1 MTPPR
6 VKLLVVTMRERPTRM
21 RMPFRFGV
29 TTATHGRQA
38 IAAIRLRL
46 EDGREGAG
54 YAAEALGAKWFDKN
68 LGLTDQQNHHQLRKA
83 LEIAAGTYLE
93 APAMTA
99 FDLFAEHYDAHVK
112 ECAALALN
120 PLIASYGLALLDRAV
135 LDAVCRILGISFY
148 AAIRANIAGI
158 RPHAI
163 APELKGFDIAAFLG
177 KLSPGKSIDARHT
190 VGLLDPITRTDQKA
204 DARIGDGLPETLE
217 EVIAAY
223 GHRYFKLKVSGEA
236 GADID
241 RLEKIAAVLDRLAD
255 PYFVTLDGNE
265 QYDSAEEFAAFLERA
280 TRRPALSRLISST
293 LCVEQPIRR
302 SAALSRPVHLLTRF
316 APLII
321 DESDGEMSSFPRAR
335 TLGYSGVSSK
345 NCKGFYK
352 SILNA
357 ARCALWN
364 EESGGRYFMS
374 AEDLTTEPGLCVQQD
389 LALVNLLGLRHVE
402 RNGHHFIDGFG
413 GRPETEARAF
423 LTAHPDLYRD
433 DGGRVR
439 LRIEGGKLG
448 IASLDCPG
456 FGSTVVPDLSA
467 TEPMPK
473 ADWPNDPAGRTR

>member
-6 VKLLVVTMRERPTRM
+6 VKLLAVTMRERPTRM

-38 IAAIRLRL
+38 IAAIRLKL
-46 EDGREGAG
+46 EDGREAFG

-68 LGLTDQQNHHQLRKA
+68 LDLTDQQNHHQLRKS
-83 LEIAAGTYLE
+83 LELAASAYMD
-93 APAMTA
+93 APAMPA
-99 FDLFAEHYDAHVK
+99 FDLFAEHYDAHVRV
-112 ECAALALN
+112 CAALALN

-135 LDAVCRILGISFY
+135 IDAVCRILGISFY
-148 AAIRANIAGI
+148 AAMRANLAGI

-163 APELKGFDIAAFLG
+163 ARELKGFDINAFLE
-177 KLSPGKSIDARHT
+177 KLSPARSIDMRHT
-190 VGLLDPITRTDQKA
+190 IGLLDPITRADQEVDK
-204 DARIGDGLPETLE
+204 RIGDGLPETLE

-223 GHRYFKLKVSGEA
+223 GNRYFKLKVSGA
-236 GADID
+236 ADADID
-241 RLEKIAAVLDRLAD
+241 RLEAIAAVLDRFTE

-265 QYDSAEEFAAFLERA
+265 QYDSAEEFAAFLAEA
-280 TRRPALSRLISST
+280 VRRPALSRLFSST
-293 LCVEQPIRR
+293 LYIEQPIRR
-302 SAALSRPVHLLTRF
+302 SAALSRPVHSLTCF

-335 TLGYSGVSSK
+335 SLGYSGVSSK

-357 ARCALWN
+357 ARCAHWN
-364 EESGGRYFMS
+364 RDGNGRYFMS
-374 AEDLTTEPGLCVQQD
+374 AEDLTTEPGLSVQQD
-389 LALVNLLGLRHVE
+389 LALVNLLGLTHVE
-402 RNGHHFIDGFG
+402 RNAHHFIDGFG
-413 GRPETEARAF
+413 GRPEAEARAF
-423 LTAHPDLYRD
+423 LAAHPDLYRD

-456 FGSTVVPDLSA
+456 FGSAAVPDLSA

-473 ADWPNDPAGRTR
+473 AEWPIAS

>member
-1 MTPPR
+1 MTPPHVR
-6 VKLLVVTMRERPTRM
+6 LLAITLRERPTRM

-38 IAAIRLRL
+38 IAAVRLKL
-46 EDGREGAG
+46 EDGREGVG
-54 YAAEALGAKWFDKN
+54 YAAEVLGAKWFDKN
-68 LGLTDQQNHHQLRKA
+68 LDLTDAQNHHQLRKS
-83 LEIAAGTYLE
+83 LELAASAYMA
-93 APAMTA
+93 APPMTA
-99 FDLFAEHYDAHVK
+99 FDLFAEHYGHHIR
-112 ECAALALN
+112 ECGALALN

-135 LDAVCRILGISFY
+135 LDAACRILGISFY

-163 APELKGFDIAAFLG
+163 APELKDFGIAAFLE
-177 KLSPGKSIDARHT
+177 KLSPGRSIDARHT
-190 VGLLDPITRTDQKA
+190 VGLLDPITRADQKA

-223 GHRYFKLKVSGEA
+223 GNRYFKLKVSGEA

-241 RLEKIAAVLDRLAD
+241 RLEKIAAVLDRSTE

-293 LCVEQPIRR
+293 LYIEQPIRR

-335 TLGYSGVSSK
+335 TLGYGGVSSK

-364 EESGGRYFMS
+364 RESGGRYFLS
-374 AEDLTTEPGLCVQQD
+374 AEDLTTEPGLSVQQD
-389 LALVNLLGLRHVE
+389 LALVNLLGLTHVE

-413 GRPETEARAF
+413 GRPEAEAHAF
-423 LTAHPDLYRD
+423 LAAHPDLYKESE
-433 DGGRVR
+433 GRVR
-439 LRIEGGKLG
+439 LRIDGGKLG

-456 FGSTVVPDLSA
+456 FASAAVPDLSA

-473 ADWPNDPAGRTR
+473 ADWPIAS